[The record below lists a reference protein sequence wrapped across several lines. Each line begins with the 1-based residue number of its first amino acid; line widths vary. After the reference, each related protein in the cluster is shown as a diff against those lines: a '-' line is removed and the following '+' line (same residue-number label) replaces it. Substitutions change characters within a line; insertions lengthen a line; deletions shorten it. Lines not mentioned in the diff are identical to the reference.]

1 MDPSIL
7 QGEIQVTTY
16 EINLWLDKKII
27 EKIIKQ
33 FEKDEDVLEYIK
45 NNFDTQPDPQYPAL
59 DPERGYTR
67 PKASKYIITWAKVHT
82 YVRKKG
88 PARIELTESE
98 NEIQKTLEKSIT
110 KEAIDEWGHNE
121 MMRQVRKDYWS
132 NPNAKGLKDIR

>member
-1 MDPSIL
+1 MSEKIEL
-7 QGEIQVTTY
+7 QTY

-33 FEKDEDVLEYIK
+33 FEKDEDVKEYIK
-45 NNFDTQPDPQYPAL
+45 NNFDTTPDPEFPAL
-59 DPERGYTR
+59 DPDRGYTR

-88 PARIELTESE
+88 PTRIELTEVE
-98 NEIQKTLEKSIT
+98 KEMQNTLEKSIT

-121 MMRQVRKDYWS
+121 MMRRVRKDYLG
-132 NPNAKGLKDIR
+132 NPNAKGLEDKR

>member
-1 MDPSIL
+1 M
-7 QGEIQVTTY
+7 QTY

-27 EKIIKQ
+27 EKIVKQ
-33 FEKDEDVLEYIK
+33 FETDEDVLKYIK
-45 NNFDTQPDPQYPAL
+45 DNFDTTPDPEFPAL

-88 PARIELTESE
+88 PARIELTEE
-98 NEIQKTLEKSIT
+98 EKEIHTTLEKSIT
-110 KEAIDEWGHNE
+110 KEAIDEWGNNE

-132 NPNAKGLKDIR
+132 HPDAKGLEEKR

>member
-1 MDPSIL
+1 MTEEL
-7 QGEIQVTTY
+7 QTY

-33 FEKDEDVLEYIK
+33 FKTDEDVMEYIK
-45 NNFDTQPDPQYPAL
+45 DNFDTTPDPEFPAL

-88 PARIELTESE
+88 PTRIELTDDEKE
-98 NEIQKTLEKSIT
+98 VHKTLEKSIT

-132 NPNAKGLKDIR
+132 HPDAKGLEEKR